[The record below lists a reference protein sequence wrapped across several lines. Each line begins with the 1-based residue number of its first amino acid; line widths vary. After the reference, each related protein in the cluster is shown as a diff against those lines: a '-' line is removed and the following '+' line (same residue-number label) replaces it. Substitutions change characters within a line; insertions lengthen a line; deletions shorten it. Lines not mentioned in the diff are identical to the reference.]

1 MPIAVIVIAVVALF
15 IYIRRKLRSGAGCCG
30 EHEPTAKRIRP
41 KDTDLSDH
49 PYRYKAIIEGM
60 VCTRCVRRAENALN
74 SYDGIYAV
82 VTLDTKTALVYS
94 KTILSRRQAAQI
106 LSQADLVLTD
116 FMEVE

>member
-1 MPIAVIVIAVVALF
+1 MPIAVIVVAVVALF

-30 EHEPTAKRIRP
+30 EHEPTAKKIRP

-60 VCTRCVRRAENALN
+60 VCTRRVRRAENAFN

-82 VTLDTKTALVYS
+82 VTLDTKTAFVYS

>member
-15 IYIRRKLRSGAGCCG
+15 IYIRRKLRSGAGCCC
-30 EHEPTAKRIRP
+30 EHEPTAKKIRP

-49 PYRYKAIIEGM
+49 PYRYKVIIEGM
-60 VCTRCVRRAENALN
+60 VCTRCVRRAENAFN